1 MAPPGITAPRSNESP
16 LPNGIRTPTPAST
29 SACSTAPSAGLP
41 RAIVFTSETLRSIP
55 DERTFAAS
63 QPAFGLA
70 LGHAPVAQWIER
82 PPPEREAAGSN
93 PAGRAPPHGGAS
105 LGGSGTVGVAAILLL
120 WRGCGNPGFGGGSG
134 VRSGR
139 PQRRRRTASVASTS
153 ASLSKPPSAPW
164 TNRSD
169 CSRSYGA
176 GTGILLAAAAL
187 AASFLGREAFGG
199 DPARGVGDRGSGF
212 ARDRHRI
219 ERLHPRPES

>member
-1 MAPPGITAPRSNESP
+1 MVARVLVAR
-16 LPNGIRTPTPAST
+16 
-29 SACSTAPSAGLP
+29 APS
-41 RAIVFTSETLRSIP
+41 
-55 DERTFAAS
+55 
-63 QPAFGLA
+63 
-70 LGHAPVAQWIER
+70 
-82 PPPEREAAGSN
+82 
-93 PAGRAPPHGGAS
+93 
-105 LGGSGTVGVAAILLL
+105 GVAAILLL

-153 ASLSKPPSAPW
+153 ASLSNPPSAPW

-199 DPARGVGDRGSGF
+199 DPARGLAIAALASLVIAIGSGLYEGLYDTRNRLPF
-212 ARDRHRI
+212 TDHERH
-219 ERLHPRPES
+219 H